1 MFFIVKHI
9 KVILIEIYTIMN
21 ILINSPQK
29 CEIIS
34 SIFQHMKLFSE
45 NINICFNENQLFI
58 QAMDSSH
65 ISIIELKIPSTWFD
79 KYEYTNNPNI
89 TIGVN
94 SVILFK
100 ILSTRDK
107 SQSIQLQYD
116 TTQND
121 ILFVHYQCD
130 NKAVFDKH
138 FEVPL
143 VDIDS
148 EVMEI
153 PTVEHDAE
161 FSLPS
166 AHFSNLISNL
176 KLFGDTL
183 DVACSE
189 EKITLFSRSLDSGKM
204 SVDINIDDLNTFS
217 INEGEELK
225 LSFSLNN
232 LYNIVQFH
240 KISTHVEIKVSQNY
254 PMNIVFKLGDETAIL
269 SMYLAPKISED

>member
-1 MFFIVKHI
+1 
-9 KVILIEIYTIMN
+9 
-21 ILINSPQK
+21 
-29 CEIIS
+29 
-34 SIFQHMKLFSE
+34 MKLFSE

-65 ISIIELKIPSTWFD
+65 ISIIEIKIPSSWFD
-79 KYEYTNNPNI
+79 KYEYKENPNI

-94 SVILFK
+94 TVILFK

-116 TTQND
+116 TESGD
-121 ILFVHYQCD
+121 ILFIHYQSE

-143 VDIDS
+143 IDIDS
-148 EVMEI
+148 DLMEI
-153 PTVEHDAE
+153 PSTDYDAD
-161 FSLPS
+161 FSLSS
-166 AHFSNLISNL
+166 AHFASLISNL

-204 SVDINIDDLNTFS
+204 SVDINIDDLNSFS
-217 INEGEELK
+217 INEGQDLK

-232 LYNIVQFH
+232 LYNMVQFH
-240 KISTHVEIKVSQNY
+240 KISSQVELKVSRDY
-254 PMNIVFKLGDETAIL
+254 PLNIIFRMGDENATL

>member
-1 MFFIVKHI
+1 
-9 KVILIEIYTIMN
+9 MN
-21 ILINSPQK
+21 ILIKSPQK

-45 NINICFNENQLFI
+45 NINVCFSENQFFI

-65 ISIIELKIPSTWFD
+65 ISIIEVKIPCSWFD
-79 KYEYTNNPNI
+79 KYEYKENPNI
-89 TIGVN
+89 TIGINTV
-94 SVILFK
+94 VLFK

-107 SQSIQLQYD
+107 TQSIQFQYD
-116 TTQND
+116 TEKADNM
-121 ILFVHYQCD
+121 FVHFQSD

-143 VDIDS
+143 IDIDC
-148 EVMEI
+148 ELMEI
-153 PTVEHDAE
+153 PSTDHDAE
-161 FSLPS
+161 FTLSSSLFAS
-166 AHFSNLISNL
+166 LISNL

-189 EKITLFSRSLDSGKM
+189 EKITLFSHSLDSGKM
-204 SVDINIDDLNTFS
+204 SVDINIDDLNSFS

-232 LYNIVQFH
+232 LYNMVQFH
-240 KISTHVEIKVSQNY
+240 KISSQVEVKVSRDY
-254 PMNIVFKLGDETAIL
+254 PMNIIFRMGEENATL
-269 SMYLAPKISED
+269 SMYLAPKISEE

>member
-1 MFFIVKHI
+1 
-9 KVILIEIYTIMN
+9 
-21 ILINSPQK
+21 
-29 CEIIS
+29 
-34 SIFQHMKLFSE
+34 MKLFSE

-65 ISIIELKIPSTWFD
+65 ISIIEIKIPSTWFD

-94 SVILFK
+94 TVILFK

-107 SQSIQLQYD
+107 SQSIQLQYN
-116 TTQND
+116 TENGD
-121 ILFVHYQCD
+121 ILFIHYQSE

-143 VDIDS
+143 IDIDS
-148 EVMEI
+148 DLMEI
-153 PTVEHDAE
+153 PSTDHDAE

-166 AHFSNLISNL
+166 AHFSSLISNL

-204 SVDINIDDLNTFS
+204 SVDINIDDLNSFT

-232 LYNIVQFH
+232 LYNMVQFH
-240 KISTHVEIKVSQNY
+240 KISSQVEVKVSRDY
-254 PMNIVFKLGDETAIL
+254 PMNIIFRMGDENATL